1 MKRREFIALVGGAA
15 DATIV
20 EAGSIQPQSGHTN
33 VRSCNEDRLKWRRMG
48 TQNGD
53 SNMTIFSRETTGPEQ
68 VGDKVEGEIREFV
81 RRDGAGLRRYPED
94 DDQVVAD
101 NISSLLQGVSAS
113 SVQEIDRL
121 IGELKILRERLH
133 QEGERVQREIV
144 EYASLSQAAM
154 QSTKVIAESLSN
166 WKSAP
171 NGPSISNG
179 A

>member
-1 MKRREFIALVGGAA
+1 MLIGGAA

-33 VRSCNEDRLKWRRMG
+33 VRSCNEDTSSEME
-48 TQNGD
+48 TNGD

-68 VGDKVEGEIREFV
+68 LGDKMEGEIREFV
-81 RRDGAGLRRYPED
+81 RRDGAGLRRHPED

-121 IGELKILRERLH
+121 IGELKTLRERLH

-171 NGPSISNG
+171 DGPSISNG